1 MSRGSLGICLSGVS
15 LELLIG
21 VITLKSLLFCEVDV
35 IGGSGA
41 APLLEVDYT
50 LEGPEGGLLRQAPP
64 HPVSSLPSF
73 PFSCSRETEIKVQ
86 GKRIKKKEGGRKG
99 LLFIIQET

>member
-1 MSRGSLGICLSGVS
+1 MELVWSLS

-50 LEGPEGGLLRQAPP
+50 LGGPGEDCSEELLLTQSLLCPASPFLAPGRQR
-64 HPVSSLPSF
+64 LKY
-73 PFSCSRETEIKVQ
+73 RER
-86 GKRIKKKEGGRKG
+86 G
-99 LLFIIQET
+99 